1 MARTGVA
8 RPGNTWGTPWLPGDD
23 RYGPLTPR
31 TALWRPAAPW
41 GHCLGAMRALEAK
54 MNQLRR
60 GRRAWTKLVTLAMI
74 GSVLGV
80 LLLRLHVQSAKF
92 QASAN
97 NLRELRAAAL
107 LKCKSRCS
115 GLGMC
120 KGFSFYYSSAIH
132 GYACSPKSSV
142 CADKPLKCDLLG
154 FCFYIRKPQ
163 QYLQVCNCKKKRRKA
178 YICIHQQYP
187 YSAKASGQLPGAH
200 LTVGCGFTV
209 AGVAVGDFRNEA

>member
-1 MARTGVA
+1 MLNIFAWARACRIHGPAGLNENQRRTPHSGPRCTMLAQSGNVS
-8 RPGNTWGTPWLPGDD
+8 RPSQMPTTENE
-23 RYGPLTPR
+23 
-31 TALWRPAAPW
+31 PAAP
-41 GHCLGAMRALEAK
+41 R
-54 MNQLRR
+54 
-60 GRRAWTKLVTLAMI
+60 RRAWTKLVTLAMI

-142 CADKPLKCDLLG
+142 CADKPLTCDDLLG
-154 FCFYIRKPQ
+154 FCFYVRKPQ
-163 QYLQVCNCKKKRRKA
+163 QYLQVCNCKKEKTNL
-178 YICIHQQYP
+178 YIYP
-187 YSAKASGQLPGAH
+187 PVISIQ
-200 LTVGCGFTV
+200 C
-209 AGVAVGDFRNEA
+209 

>member
-1 MARTGVA
+1 MILLY
-8 RPGNTWGTPWLPGDD
+8 PDS
-23 RYGPLTPR
+23 
-31 TALWRPAAPW
+31 
-41 GHCLGAMRALEAK
+41 C
-54 MNQLRR
+54 
-60 GRRAWTKLVTLAMI
+60 TKK
-74 GSVLGV
+74 
-80 LLLRLHVQSAKF
+80 LRLKKKAAAASLAASRPLQPQPTTPLAVLPSALPPVLVLELVPLLPVAVLPPALPPVLVQSAKF
-92 QASAN
+92 QAHE

-163 QYLQVCNCKKKRRKA
+163 QYLQVCNCKKEKKSL
-178 YICIHQQYP
+178 YM
-187 YSAKASGQLPGAH
+187 YSPAISIQ
-200 LTVGCGFTV
+200 C
-209 AGVAVGDFRNEA
+209 